1 MKFFEK
7 IKNGLKRTK
16 EGFFKKI
23 TDILKGKKI
32 DEETLEELEELLI
45 SADVGVETTMEII
58 ELLREEKP
66 ENPIELVKEKF
77 LEILSMENSLNLPEK
92 PPAVISVVGVNGSG
106 KTTTCA
112 KLAKIFIDSGKSVV
126 LAASD
131 TFRAAAIEQLKHWG
145 ERVGASVIAHQEGAD
160 PAAVAF
166 DAVKHASARGKDVVI
181 IDTAGRLHNKKN
193 LMEELRKIH
202 RVVGREIEGAPHE
215 VLLVLDATTG
225 QNGLVQAKVFKEIVN
240 VTGIVVTKLDGT
252 AKGGIVVAIAKELG
266 IPIKFIGVGEKEDD
280 LKPFDAESFVEALLS
295 E

>member
-1 MKFFEK
+1 MDLFKK
-7 IKNGLKRTK
+7 LKSGLKKTR
-16 EGFFKKI
+16 ESFFGRI
-23 TDILKGKKI
+23 TSILKSKKL

-45 SADVGVETTMEII
+45 AADVGVEVVEEIL
-58 ELLREEKP
+58 EDLRREKP
-66 ENPIELVKEKF
+66 EDPLKYVKEKL
-77 LEILSMENSLNLPEK
+77 LEILSLDPTLNLPST
-92 PPAVISVVGVNGSG
+92 PPAVISIVGVNGSG

-112 KLAKIFIDSGKSVV
+112 KLAKIFIDEGKQVV

-145 ERVGASVIAHQEGAD
+145 DRVGATVIAHQEGAD

-166 DAVKHASARGKDVVI
+166 DAVRHAKARGKDVVI
-181 IDTAGRLHNKKN
+181 VDTAGRLHNKKN

-202 RVVGREIEGAPHE
+202 RVVAREVEGAPHE

-240 VTGIVVTKLDGT
+240 VSGIVITKLDGT

-266 IPIKFIGVGEKEDD
+266 LPIKFIGIGEKEDD
-280 LKPFDAESFVEALLS
+280 LREFNAEDFVNALLG

>member
-1 MKFFEK
+1 MDLFKK
-7 IKNGLKRTK
+7 LKSGLKKTR
-16 EGFFKKI
+16 ESFFGRI
-23 TDILKGKKI
+23 TSILKSKKL

-45 SADVGVETTMEII
+45 AADVGVEVVEEIL
-58 ELLREEKP
+58 EDLRREKP
-66 ENPIELVKEKF
+66 EDPLKYVKEKL
-77 LEILSMENSLNLPEK
+77 LEILSLDPTLNLPST
-92 PPAVISVVGVNGSG
+92 PPAVISTVGVNGSG

-112 KLAKIFIDSGKSVV
+112 KLAKIFIDEGKQVV

-145 ERVGASVIAHQEGAD
+145 DRVGATVIAHQEGAD

-166 DAVKHASARGKDVVI
+166 DAVRHAKARGKDVVI
-181 IDTAGRLHNKKN
+181 VDTAGRLHNKKN

-202 RVVGREIEGAPHE
+202 RVVAREVEGAPHE

-240 VTGIVVTKLDGT
+240 VSGIVITKLDGT

-266 IPIKFIGVGEKEDD
+266 LPIKFIGIGEKEDD
-280 LKPFDAESFVEALLS
+280 LREFNAEDFVNALLG